1 MQVISLECVNMNYI
15 FVNCH
20 LKEVLCFIDDVV
32 TCYFWFLVAVP
43 AAAAPDNQDSL
54 CELCILCASKVATA

>member
-20 LKEVLCFIDDVV
+20 LKEVLCFIDEVLFFV
-32 TCYFWFLVAVP
+32 SCSTTSSHGP
-43 AAAAPDNQDSL
+43 
-54 CELCILCASKVATA
+54 